1 MRRHRLDPVSLVA
14 GVACI
19 AIAIAGLAS
28 EVELGDLDRGLLVPA
43 MLIVVAV
50 LLVAGIRRSPS
61 PDEDDDVQRGPV
73 DTGNNT
79 RSNENAP
86 FSPLSDT

>member
-1 MRRHRLDPVSLVA
+1 MRRHRLDPVSLLA

-19 AIAIAGLAS
+19 AIAIAALAS
-28 EVELGDLDRGLLVPA
+28 EIEFGDLDRGLLVPA
-43 MLIVVAV
+43 VLIVVAV
-50 LLVAGIRRSPS
+50 LLVAGIRRSS
-61 PDEDDDVQRGPV
+61 SQDEEDDQRRPV